1 MKDFRNLDPMEYFR
15 IPWRRH
21 WYFLATAFLV
31 IVGAWIY
38 ARLRPNLYRSETR
51 ILVES
56 ATLLDD
62 PLSPSAIRDRTEERV
77 NAIRQLLESRTILER
92 VIEEFRLRASDTTI
106 PMEDALKS
114 IRNSL
119 EISKTAGN
127 TFTMAYH
134 ATDPQ
139 AAQAIMRRLAEI
151 LIQTNQTAQKN
162 KAVDKDQFME
172 QELRQAELDLA
183 AADEKIKQ
191 FKDNHLGE
199 LPEQNAANMNALNEL
214 HSQLVALDSA
224 RDQDQKKALEFRLQE
239 QKRLSALVKT
249 KVPKERP
256 GTPEPKGKDAPTS
269 LEAQLIAKRAMLAE
283 MAGRYTVKHP
293 DVVRLSKEIKDLEG
307 QLGLENELKAG
318 TGTSTALTPL
328 GPTEAETVNDAS
340 GGQASTQVE
349 LNAEAE
355 IAQTQ
360 YELDLL
366 GKTIARRE
374 KERETILKS
383 ITVYQNRLNLA
394 PSLEQELLTLTREH
408 ETKRL
413 QVANLQTRKFNAQMA
428 ANAVADKKN
437 DTYRILDDANLPELP
452 TPPTELQIVL
462 IGVAAGLGAGIAA
475 AFGREYFEP
484 SLASEDEVAHVLRLP
499 VLISVPEIPAR
510 PKGFFKS
517 GPEARKRRV

>member
-1 MKDFRNLDPMEYFR
+1 MEYFR

-21 WYFLATAFLV
+21 WYFLATAVLV

-56 ATLLDD
+56 ASLLDD
-62 PLSPSAIRDRTEERV
+62 PLSSSATKDRTEERV

-92 VIEEFRLRASDTTI
+92 IIEEFRMRASDTTI

-114 IRNSL
+114 IRDSL
-119 EISKTAGN
+119 EISKTTGN
-127 TFTMAYH
+127 TFTMAYY

-139 AAQAIMRRLAEI
+139 AAQAITHRLAEI

-162 KAVDKDQFME
+162 KAVDKDHFME
-172 QELRQAELDLA
+172 QELRQSELDLA
-183 AADEKIKQ
+183 AVDEKIKQ
-191 FKDNHLGE
+191 FKDSHLGE
-199 LPEQNAANMNALNEL
+199 LPEQGAANMNALNGL
-214 HSQLVALDSA
+214 HNQLVALDSA
-224 RDQDQKKALEFRLQE
+224 LDRARDQQRTLEFRLQE
-239 QKRLSALVKT
+239 QKRLSALTKT
-249 KVPKERP
+249 FVPKEQP

-269 LEAQLIAKRAMLAE
+269 LEAQLIAKRAMLTE
-283 MAGRYTVKHP
+283 MAARYTVKHP
-293 DVVRLSKEIKDLEG
+293 DVIRLSKEIKDLEG
-307 QLGLENELKAG
+307 QLELKNESQAG
-318 TGTSTALTPL
+318 TGNSDELTPL
-328 GPTEAETVNDAS
+328 RPTKAILVNDATGS
-340 GGQASTQVE
+340 QASTQVE
-349 LNAEAE
+349 LSAEAE
-355 IAQTQ
+355 IAQAQ
-360 YELDLL
+360 YELEVL
-366 GKTIARRE
+366 GKTIARHE
-374 KERETILKS
+374 KEREAILKS

-437 DTYRILDDANLPELP
+437 DTYRILDDANLPEGP
-452 TPPTELQIVL
+452 VPPTELQIVL
-462 IGVAAGLGAGIAA
+462 MGIAAGLGAGIAA
-475 AFGREYFEP
+475 AFAKEYFEP
-484 SLASEDEVAHVLRLP
+484 SLASEDEAAHVLKLP

-517 GPEARKRRV
+517 GPEARKRRA